1 MNTVSKTKWWCVV
14 PDCRSDSRKS
24 LTVYPFMRGVRFF
37 PFPTQ
42 KDPYMRQMWVKL
54 IKREN
59 DWDGPKR
66 HHRICSRHFVDG
78 EPSLQNPAP
87 TIFPW
92 TPSQTIFPKTDYRN
106 HKNRVLYGGHNPPLE
121 SDNLNLVNYSATI
134 QKVDQSIVSQVSLLL
149 ILSNFP
155 FNINVVILST
165 YSIFYSVNTEWQFP
179 F

>member
-1 MNTVSKTKWWCVV
+1 MKKKKMNTVSKTKWWCVV

-121 SDNLNLVNYSATI
+121 SDNLNIANYSATI
-134 QKVDQSIVSQVSLLL
+134 QKNDQSIVSQVSLLL

-155 FNINVVILST
+155 LT
-165 YSIFYSVNTEWQFP
+165 
-179 F
+179 